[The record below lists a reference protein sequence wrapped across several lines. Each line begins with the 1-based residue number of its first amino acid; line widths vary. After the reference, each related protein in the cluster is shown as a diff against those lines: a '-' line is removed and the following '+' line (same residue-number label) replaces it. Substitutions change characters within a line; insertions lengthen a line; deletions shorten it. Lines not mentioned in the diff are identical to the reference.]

1 MAVAETDGDVLD
13 RELAGLDHLELD
25 LPDPPSRWRRAW
37 FATWPKVAA
46 VVIVLAIWQVVVW
59 SGWKPTFVLPGPGAA
74 FRAMWDQ
81 RSVILSGSG
90 TTLRRGIEYY
100 LLALLIGTVVAVLV
114 TRSRILRTAV
124 SPLITGLQTMPSVAW
139 VPFAI
144 IVFGV
149 GSARPIMFVAIL
161 GTAPAIAIGTISG
174 IDAVPPTLLR
184 AGTIL
189 GAKGLDRYRYVV
201 LPASLPGYVAGM
213 KQGWAFLWRSLM
225 AGELIA
231 NVPGTHSLGQLL
243 SAYQDQ
249 SVQADVIATMI
260 AILVIGLVMDTVVF
274 SRLERIV
281 LARRGLSAASG
292 SMATRWREPT
302 GPAPRPPQA
311 SRPGPAVGPG

>member
-1 MAVAETDGDVLD
+1 MLS
-13 RELAGLDHLELD
+13 GLDQLELE
-25 LPDPPSRWRRAW
+25 LPAPPSRARRLW
-37 FATWPKVAA
+37 SATWPKVAA
-46 VVIVLAIWQVVVW
+46 VAIVLAIWQLVVW
-59 SGWKPTFVLPGPGAA
+59 SGWKATFVLPGPGAA

-81 RSVILSGSG
+81 RSVIASGSL
-90 TTLRRGIEYY
+90 TTLRRGVEYY
-100 LLALLIGTVVAVLV
+100 LLALAIGTVVAVLV
-114 TRSRILRTAV
+114 TRSRVLRTAV
-124 SPLITGLQTMPSVAW
+124 SPLITGMQTMPSVAW

-149 GSARPIMFVAIL
+149 GNARPIMFVAIL

-189 GAKGLDRYRYVV
+189 GARGLDRYRHVV

-249 SVQADVIATMI
+249 SLQADVIATMI
-260 AILVIGLVMDTVVF
+260 AILIIGLVMDTVVF
-274 SRLERIV
+274 SRLERAV
-281 LARRGLSAASG
+281 LARRGLTAA
-292 SMATRWREPT
+292 A
-302 GPAPRPPQA
+302 AH
-311 SRPGPAVGPG
+311 